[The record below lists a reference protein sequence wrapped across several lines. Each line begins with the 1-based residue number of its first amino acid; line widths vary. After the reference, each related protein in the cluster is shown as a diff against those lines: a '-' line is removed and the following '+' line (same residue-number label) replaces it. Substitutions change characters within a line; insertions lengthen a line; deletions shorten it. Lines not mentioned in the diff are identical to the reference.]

1 MKVILRSEI
10 PTLGKVGEVINVKDG
25 YAINYLIPKQLAMI
39 ADTGSVKAI
48 NHQKMMVEHI
58 KKKLIKNTTDI
69 KQKIE
74 NTELVLEKPMGDQEK
89 LFGAVTAQDISEAL
103 EKSGLKIDKR
113 KIELDT
119 PIHSIGLYNIVIKL
133 HPEVIANLKVKV
145 VGRVSS

>member
-1 MKVILRSEI
+1 MKVILKSEI
-10 PTLGKVGEVINVKDG
+10 PTLGKVGDVINVKDG
-25 YAINYLIPKQLAMI
+25 YAINYLIPQQLAMI

-58 KKKLIKNTTDI
+58 KKKFLKNTTDI
-69 KQKIE
+69 KQRIE

-89 LFGAVTAQDISEAL
+89 LFGAVTAQDICEAL
-103 EKSGLKIDKR
+103 EKNGFKIDKR

-119 PIHSIGLYNIVIKL
+119 PIHSIGLYNIVVKL

-145 VGRVSS
+145 VGRVSA

>member
-1 MKVILRSEI
+1 MKVILKSEV
-10 PTLGKVGEVINVKDG
+10 PTLGKVGDVINVKDG

-39 ADTGSVKAI
+39 ADTGSVKSI

-58 KKKLIKNTTDI
+58 KKKLIKNTTDL

-103 EKSGLKIDKR
+103 EKNGLKIDKR

-119 PIHSIGLYNIVIKL
+119 PIHSIGLYNIVVKL
-133 HPEVIANLKVKV
+133 HPEIIANLKVKV
-145 VGRVSS
+145 VGKVSS

>member
-1 MKVILRSEI
+1 MKVILKSEV
-10 PTLGKVGEVINVKDG
+10 PTLGKVGDVINVKDG

-58 KKKLIKNTTDI
+58 KKKLIKNTTDL

-103 EKSGLKIDKR
+103 EKNGLKIDKR

-119 PIHSIGLYNIVIKL
+119 PIHSIGLYNIVVKL
-133 HPEVIANLKVKV
+133 HPEIIANLKVKV
-145 VGRVSS
+145 VGKVSS